1 MSETNSQIEFKIGDL
16 VVYPAHGV
24 GLIASIDTKK
34 LAGVSQ
40 DFYIMRLLDT
50 DATIMVPVQ
59 NATNVGL
66 RQIVNKEM
74 VPKVYKI
81 LKDKTDS
88 IFDTQTW
95 NKRYREYT
103 DKIRTGCVMEVATVL
118 RDLYTLKTDKEL
130 SFGERRMLNTAKS
143 LLVKELSIAK
153 NITEDK
159 VAAELDNLMT
169 D

>member
-1 MSETNSQIEFKIGDL
+1 M
-16 VVYPAHGV
+16 VYPAHGV
-24 GLIASIDTKK
+24 GTIVSIDTKE
-34 LAGVSQ
+34 LANVSQ

-66 RQIVNKEM
+66 RRIVNKEM

-130 SFGERRMLNTAKS
+130 SFGERRMLDTAKN

>member
-1 MSETNSQIEFKIGDL
+1 M
-16 VVYPAHGV
+16 VYPAHGV
-24 GLIASIDTKK
+24 GIIVSIDTKE
-34 LAGVSQ
+34 LANVSQ

-66 RQIVNKEM
+66 RRIVNKDM

-130 SFGERRMLNTAKS
+130 SFGERRMLDTAKN

-159 VAAELDNLMT
+159 VAAELDNIMT